1 MTYSGSYYNSEVKY
15 NKPIT
20 VELDDYVDLKIKES
34 TNSLKKQYDDLKSQY
49 EDRNNS
55 IALQIKEKYGEELN
69 QLKDKIEYLQNIIW
83 SKNATINKY
92 QEILTILCS
101 KKFIGPI
108 VRETYKKY
116 DSLWESVKNTMKT
129 K

>member
-1 MTYSGSYYNSEVKY
+1 MTYSGSYYDSEVKY
-15 NKPIT
+15 KKPIT

-49 EDRNNS
+49 EDKNNS
-55 IALQIKEKYGEELN
+55 IALQIREKYGEELN
-69 QLKDKIEYLQNIIW
+69 QLKDKIEYLQNVIW
-83 SKNATINKY
+83 SMDARIAKY
-92 QEILTILCS
+92 KEILKILGS
-101 KKFIGPI
+101 KKFIGPT
-108 VRETYKKY
+108 VRKTYKKY